1 MSNINLILSN
11 AIGAARGDRAACAAG
26 LVDGIYRAYIQFA
39 RHGQKTPFL
48 SGRNAAER
56 WRGELGSSILTAI
69 LRYYDEARA
78 VQESRAK
85 LTSADLA
92 SIEGSIAADVAGA
105 YAQEAARA
113 EAKKAES
120 KAKREAA
127 KLVAEKAAEKAALEE
142 AADVLRWEGEVSS
155 VRTLLDRTTQE
166 RDTLAAALAAAHVQI
181 DALKAELAKVAPVRK
196 AKAKAAT
203 TEARARAATPAT
215 PSTPSRAR
223 IRKASSPGADAPA

>member
-1 MSNINLILSN
+1 MSNLNLILSN

-26 LVDGIYRAYIQFA
+26 LVDGIYRAYSQFA

-48 SGRNAAER
+48 NGRNAAGK
-56 WRGELGSSILTAI
+56 WDGELGSSILTAI

-92 SIEGSIAADVAGA
+92 SVEGSIAADVAGA

-142 AADVLRWEGEVSS
+142 AAVKWEGEVSS

-166 RDTLAAALAAAHVQI
+166 RDTLREELAAAHVQI
-181 DALKAELAKVAPVRK
+181 DALKAELAKVAPVRT
-196 AKAKAAT
+196 AKAA
-203 TEARARAATPAT
+203 A
-215 PSTPSRAR
+215 
-223 IRKASSPGADAPA
+223 

>member
-26 LVDGIYRAYIQFA
+26 IVDGIYRAFRQYAQ
-39 RHGQKTPFL
+39 HGQKTPFL
-48 SGRNAAER
+48 HGRNAAER

-78 VQESRAK
+78 VHESRAK

-92 SIEGSIAADVAGA
+92 SIEGSIAADVAAA
-105 YAQEAARA
+105 YARA

-196 AKAKAAT
+196 AKAKAA
-203 TEARARAATPAT
+203 A
-215 PSTPSRAR
+215 
-223 IRKASSPGADAPA
+223 